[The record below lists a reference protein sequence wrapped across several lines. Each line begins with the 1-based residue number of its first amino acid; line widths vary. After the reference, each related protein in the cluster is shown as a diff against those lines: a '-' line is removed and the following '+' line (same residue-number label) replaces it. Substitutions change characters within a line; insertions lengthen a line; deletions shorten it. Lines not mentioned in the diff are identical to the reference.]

1 MFGGRM
7 DSFEFGHHI
16 VAEVADED
24 GVVRKIGGYLMD
36 TTGEGIILKVTHK
49 ECSITRVISEETRAN
64 FLGQL
69 ESRGMGRLRMAALYY
84 GRPGWLRLPREAL
97 IGALL
102 TAVEKEFL
110 ESRDDGVKL
119 REMTEP
125 VLTFVNFGILR
136 MMESTEDKIV
146 DADASLFDQTLDDT
160 LKKILDV
167 GLTEDEPTVTEE
179 TKEPND
185 KS

>member
-1 MFGGRM
+1 MAGGSM

-16 VAEVADED
+16 VAEVADEN
-24 GVVRKIGGYLMD
+24 GAVRKIGGYLMD

-49 ECSITRVISEETRAN
+49 ECALTRVVSEETRAN

-69 ESRGMGRLRMAALYY
+69 ESRSMGRLRLGALYY

-110 ESRDDGVKL
+110 ESRDDGIKL

-136 MMESTEDKIV
+136 TMESTEDKIY
-146 DADASLFDQTLDDT
+146 DADVSLFDQTLDKT
-160 LKKILDV
+160 LEQILDA
-167 GLTEDEPTVTEE
+167 GLTEDEPDAKIE
-179 TKEPND
+179 
-185 KS
+185 